1 MPKTSIIIGLGGTG
15 QTVLTYLKKEL
26 METFGGVIPE
36 NVKLLSYDTMPSPDV
51 VAQMAK
57 TGGAPTGMGSTPEFE
72 KAKVGAVS
80 LEDNREFYGLSGDGM
95 GLGMQAVKGDARH
108 ISSWFDAR
116 HYLQEFGN
124 NAWDLATGAGAVRQF
139 GRLAFF
145 MRAGQ
150 EIYNPLQRAFQEAQR
165 YTRGQEEME
174 VIIVSSF
181 AGGTGAGMFI
191 DMGVICRSLAPIVNN
206 SLVIRGMFVFP
217 RAFISQAE
225 LGNKAELMQAR
236 SFAAWRELTRFMNI
250 GPVYGSPRMTYIPG
264 NNQLDVEQKFRPY
277 DQVYLIDSKRDLD
290 SLETEP
296 AKGVFPSIADFIST
310 IIDRQSGRIYSEQ
323 AINLN
328 SEEKHGYTV
337 FGTYSIKV
345 PIYYAV
351 RDYSLNFTR
360 DLLKLW
366 LQPEFRND
374 KPIALMPDK
383 NAQAAASQRRGQDA
397 AVPLL
402 QGVNAA
408 GAVFQDPAAN
418 PNATQERAST
428 QLFQRIGAIYTDQ
441 WKDQGQYLDID
452 AQGGFSLLNNG
463 YIVSGSYL
471 DLFTTMPSDSPLTK
485 ININPSKPMGEPV
498 DLKELQDEIAS
509 SVWDKTPPSKLYGDS
524 PAEALERY
532 NHEILPYENEHYG
545 QGNDKGKF
553 GNVLDKARK
562 FQVARYSEVLQH
574 RIQTILNGTS
584 ANPKDNMAGKL
595 GYVTDMCD
603 RLVKVMD
610 YFTQYIIAVQERRA
624 KYNLQGSSTDMR
636 NATKDA
642 MISSADRKCFFFFT
656 HPKAHISQREYLRS
670 VDEYHTI
677 RKDDILLGVLAET
690 AKELREVSQKAL
702 ESAQEWS
709 NHLMLGTTN
718 VPGLYNEMTTD
729 IAENEATR
737 AKDREATRVQ
747 KLLEMDPYSQILAAD
762 PMIIEAALSRIH
774 WRATGTDSVSLKCF
788 VDVPTLKKN
797 ANGEDYFED
806 VQTEMKCV
814 DDITALDK
822 NKAILSSIGAV
833 HFSNIPDL
841 HHVIKELRALIDP
854 QFSDPERFAKQLLD
868 HSHVLYDPKPGAALN
883 NFERRIYMRIRS
895 KDQNGVTTLTAEQDQ
910 YVNTVISWIQQHSQD
925 IITNR
930 NNIVSAGSEDSHSL
944 TIVQIADHVQDEDF
958 AIWDLLQESYKR
970 QILNTPDKNGEDDGS
985 VAARLHVF
993 PAECNAARY
1002 EKKMVRLLA
1011 HREKKVGYH
1020 LLHPR
1025 VVMLLENAQ
1034 RLRLFL
1040 RCKAYGYIKSK
1051 NQPSGGVVYSLDLP
1065 AYTDYMGQK
1074 IDFLGILRDQYGS
1087 TRMPN
1092 TFEILDAFT
1101 KIGRDVNTN
1110 EQINWINMTESIN
1123 AKESELRDKVDK
1135 KTGVSD
1141 LKKILQTEIEKGFVF
1156 QMQAKAKELATS
1168 RQIEN
1173 NLRGSSWA
1181 PGQDYTDLA
1190 DVAEMMLLETIKANE
1205 SDFQVNTIA

>member
-26 METFGGVIPE
+26 MESFGGTVPE

-51 VAQMAK
+51 IAQMAK
-57 TGGAPTGMGSTPEFE
+57 TGGYTGSGSTPEFE

-80 LEDNREFYGLSGDGM
+80 LEDNNEFYGLSGDGL
-95 GLGMQAVKGDARH
+95 GLGMQAVKGQARH
-108 ISSWFDAR
+108 ISSWFDSR

-150 EIYNPLQRAFQEAQR
+150 EIYNPLQNAFQQAKR
-165 YTRGQEEME
+165 YTQGTEELE
-174 VIIVSSF
+174 VIVVASF

-191 DMGVICRSLAPIVNN
+191 DMGVMCRALAPVVNN

-250 GPVYGSPRMTYIPG
+250 GPIYGSPRMTYIPG
-264 NNQLDVEQKFRPY
+264 NTQLDIEQKFRPY

-296 AKGVFPSIADFIST
+296 AKGVFPSVADFIST
-310 IIDRQSGRIYSEQ
+310 IIDSQSGRIYSEQ

-366 LQPEFRND
+366 LQPEIKNG
-374 KPIALMPDK
+374 KPVALMPDQ
-383 NAQAAASQRRGQDA
+383 NGQAAAQQRRGQDA
-397 AVPLL
+397 AIPLL
-402 QGVNAA
+402 QGVSSA
-408 GAVFQDPAAN
+408 GIVFQDP
-418 PNATQERAST
+418 NASPDTTKEMAST
-428 QLFQRIGAIYTDQ
+428 PLFQRIGAIYMDD
-441 WKDQGQYLDID
+441 WKNQGQFLDID

-471 DLFTTMPSDSPLTK
+471 DLFTTLPPDSPLTK
-485 ININPSKPMGEPV
+485 INITPAKPLGEPV
-498 DLKELQDEIAS
+498 DLKELQDEIRS
-509 SVWDKTPPSKLYGDS
+509 SVWDKTPTSKLYGDS

-545 QGNDKGKF
+545 SGNDKGRF
-553 GNVLDKARK
+553 GTVLDKARM
-562 FQVARYSEVLQH
+562 FQVARYREILQH

-584 ANPKDNMAGKL
+584 ANPKDNMSGKL
-595 GYVTDMCD
+595 GYVVDMCD

-624 KYNLQGSSTDMR
+624 KFNLQGSSSDMR

-656 HPKAHISQREYLRS
+656 HPKAHISQREYLAS

-677 RKDDILLGVLAET
+677 RKDDILLGVLAQT
-690 AKELREVSQKAL
+690 AKELREVSQQAL
-702 ESAQEWS
+702 DSANNWAK
-709 NHLMLGTTN
+709 HLMLGTTN
-718 VPGLYNEMTTD
+718 VPGIYNGINDD
-729 IAENEATR
+729 IVENEATR

-747 KLLEMDPYSQILAAD
+747 KLLEMDPYAQILAAD
-762 PMIIEAALSRIH
+762 PLIVEAALSRVH
-774 WRATGTDSVSLKCF
+774 WKATADGLKCF
-788 VDVPTLKKN
+788 VDVPTLKTN
-797 ANGEDYFED
+797 ASGEPVYED
-806 VQTEMKCV
+806 VSTELKCV
-814 DDITALDK
+814 DDQTTHEK
-822 NKAILSSIGAV
+822 NKTVLNTIGAV

-841 HHVIKELRALIDP
+841 HQVINELKVKMESRY
-854 QFSDPERFAKQLLD
+854 SNPEEFAKLLSD
-868 HSHVLYDPKPGAALN
+868 HSHVLYDPKPGAAMN
-883 NFERRIYMRIRS
+883 NFERRIYLRIRH
-895 KDQNGVTTLTAEQDQ
+895 KDQNGQTTLTEEQNT
-910 YVNTVISWIQQHSQD
+910 YVNNVISWIQQHSRD
-925 IITNR
+925 IISNTS
-930 NNIVSAGSEDSHSL
+930 NIVLAGSEDSHNL

-958 AIWDLLQESYKR
+958 AIWELLRESYQR
-970 QILNTPDKNGEDDGS
+970 QVLNTPDRNGEEDGS

-1002 EKKMVRLLA
+1002 EKKMIRLLA
-1011 HREKKVGYH
+1011 HRTKKVGYH

-1034 RLRLFL
+1034 RVRLFL
-1040 RCKAYGYIKSK
+1040 RCKAYGYIKAK
-1051 NQPSGGVVYSLDLP
+1051 NQPSGGVIYSLDLP
-1065 AYTDYMGQK
+1065 VYSDYQGQR
-1074 IDFLGILRDQYGS
+1074 IDFMGVLKDQYDNV
-1087 TRMPN
+1087 RMPN

-1101 KIGRDVNTN
+1101 KIGKDIHTN
-1110 EQINWINMTESIN
+1110 EPINWVNLTESLN

-1135 KTGVSD
+1135 KGTTNE
-1141 LKKILQTEIEKGFVF
+1141 LEKILQNEIEKGFVA
-1156 QMQAKAKELATS
+1156 QMQTRARELAQS
-1168 RQIEN
+1168 HQGEAMIKYSN
-1173 NLRGSSWA
+1173 WL

-1190 DVAEMMLLETIKANE
+1190 DVAEMMLIETINANK
-1205 SDFQVNTIA
+1205 SDFQLN